1 MKQVLKNHV
10 AVIIDRSAS
19 MNGIMDQTVKVF
31 NNQIKFLRDISILND
46 QETRISVY
54 TFDNNT
60 ECLISD
66 VDVARPME
74 IGKITTRGATALLD
88 SCKLAIEDFNLLPQ
102 KYGDHSFVI
111 YLLTDGEENVSKT
124 TPEEFKRM
132 IKNLPDNFSVCGF
145 VPNNNGVRYLEA
157 FGIPSGNIDKWDAT
171 ERGVEEVGRKF
182 EKSMSNYYATR
193 SAGGR
198 KVVDMLKDLDKVT
211 VKDVQRVAVKVDNF
225 KVVRNAVPKKSVEI
239 RPMLENL
246 FGSSFQ
252 YKIGNAYYELVKR
265 ETIQKSK
272 SVAVRDRIT
281 GDVFVGYDARQLLGL
296 PDHDT
301 QVDPP
306 AKTDK
311 WQIFVQSQSVN
322 RNIIPFQH
330 VIYLT
335 SN

>member
-10 AVIIDRSAS
+10 AVVIDKSAS
-19 MNGIMDQTVKVF
+19 MNHLIDKTVQVF
-31 NNQIKFLRDISILND
+31 NEQIKFLRNISILED

-54 TFDNNT
+54 TFNRDT

-74 IGKITTRGATALLD
+74 INKIQTNGSTSLLD
-88 SCKLAIEDFNLLPQ
+88 ACKLAIDDFKLLPQ
-102 KYGDHSFVI
+102 KYGDHSFLL
-111 YLLTDGEENVSKT
+111 YLLTDGEENTSDLS
-124 TPEEFKRM
+124 PANFKKM
-132 IKNLPDNFSVCGF
+132 IENLPDNFSVCAF
-145 VPNNNGVRYLEA
+145 VPDNNGIRYLKA
-157 FGIPSGNIDKWDAT
+157 LGIPEGNIDKWDT
-171 ERGVEEVGRKF
+171 TQKGIEEVGKKF
-182 EKSMSNYYATR
+182 EKSMSTYYATR

-198 KVVDMLKDLDKVT
+198 KVVNMLKDIDNVT
-211 VKDVQRVAVKVDNF
+211 IQDIKRVAVKVKNF
-225 KVVRNAVPKKSVEI
+225 KVVQNTDRTQQI
-239 RPMLENL
+239 RPLLENH
-246 FGSSFQ
+246 FGSTFN
-252 YKIGNAYYELVKR
+252 YVKGNAYYELVKR
-265 ETIQKSK
+265 ETIQRSK
-272 SVAVRDRIT
+272 SIAVRDRIT

-296 PDHDT
+296 PDHEV